1 MMQRHFHEELR
12 QLRDDLVLMGERAL
26 DMSRLSLQALE
37 KGDDALALQV
47 RGMDDGVDDL
57 EKRVDREIMRYLT
70 LFGPMGGDVRLLLG
84 ARDICHDLERVA
96 DEASGIAR
104 RSLTISGRGPLSNL
118 LMVPEEGR
126 LAAAALRF
134 ALDSFIEGDLE
145 KAKTV
150 LVNDREIDRLNKEN
164 YLALL
169 GKTGDSARVS
179 PSHVE
184 LIFISKAYER
194 IGDHAKNIAE
204 QVIFLLSGE
213 DVRHQRKA

>member
-1 MMQRHFHEELR
+1 MQRYFHEELR

-26 DMSRLSLQALE
+26 DMTRLSLKALE
-37 KGDDALALQV
+37 EGDDNLALQV

-104 RSLTISGRGPLSNL
+104 RSLTISGRGPLKDL
-118 LMVPEEGR
+118 LMVPQEGR
-126 LAAAALRF
+126 LAAAALR
-134 ALDSFIEGDLE
+134 AAMDSFIQGDLAQARGILE
-145 KAKTV
+145 SDK
-150 LVNDREIDRLNKEN
+150 EIDRLNKEN

-169 GKTGDSARVS
+169 GRSGDTARVS

-213 DVRHQRKA
+213 DVRHQR

>member
-1 MMQRHFHEELR
+1 MQRYFHEDLR

-26 DMSRLSLQALE
+26 DMTRFSLKALE
-37 KGDDALALQV
+37 EGDDNLALQV

-84 ARDICHDLERVA
+84 ARDICHDIERIA

-104 RSLTISGRGPLSNL
+104 RSLTISGRGPLKDL
-118 LMVPEEGR
+118 LMVPQEGR
-126 LAAAALRF
+126 LSAAALR
-134 ALDSFIEGDLE
+134 AAMDSFIEGDLE
-145 KAKTV
+145 KAKGI
-150 LVNDREIDRLNKEN
+150 LEADKEIDRLNKEN
-164 YLALL
+164 YVALL
-169 GKTGDSARVS
+169 GRTGDTARIS

-213 DVRHQRKA
+213 DVRHQR

>member
-1 MMQRHFHEELR
+1 MQRYFHEELR

-26 DMSRLSLQALE
+26 DMTRLSLKALE
-37 KGDDALALQV
+37 EGDDKLALQV

-104 RSLTISGRGPLSNL
+104 RSLTISGRGPLKDL
-118 LMVPEEGR
+118 LRVPQEGR
-126 LAAAALRF
+126 LAAAALR
-134 ALDSFIEGDLE
+134 AAMDSFIEGDLA
-145 KAKTV
+145 KAKAV
-150 LVNDREIDRLNKEN
+150 LAADEEIDRLNKEN

-169 GKTGDSARVS
+169 GRSGDSARVS
-179 PSHVE
+179 ASHVE

-194 IGDHAKNIAE
+194 IGDHAKNVAE

-213 DVRHQRKA
+213 DVRHQR

>member
-1 MMQRHFHEELR
+1 MQRYFHEELR

-26 DMSRLSLQALE
+26 DMTRLSLKALE
-37 KGDDALALQV
+37 EGDDNLALQM

-104 RSLTISGRGPLSNL
+104 RSLTISGRGPLKDL
-118 LMVPEEGR
+118 LMVPQEGR
-126 LAAAALRF
+126 LAAAALR
-134 ALDSFIEGDLE
+134 AAMDSFIQGDLAQARGILE
-145 KAKTV
+145 SDK
-150 LVNDREIDRLNKEN
+150 EIDRLNKEN

-169 GKTGDSARVS
+169 GRSGDTARVS

-213 DVRHQRKA
+213 DVRHMR